1 MTSSHEF
8 NGFLVLSRRRQY
20 LIGPKCVIPLVRTWV
35 RSLPVAASEK
45 SSNAVAVVQ
54 LEVDGIIFSLS
65 LAKTLTTLKVAVVV
79 IL

>member
-1 MTSSHEF
+1 M
-8 NGFLVLSRRRQY
+8 
-20 LIGPKCVIPLVRTWV
+20 RTWV